1 MKSCFLDQLAES
13 LFEAVQYT
21 RLGDADWVGLSP
33 GLAVPSTGDRPS
45 RPATT
50 HPLPETYLTQTMKAT
65 GGWARKSAQYSRPN
79 SRRPSGETSAACQR
93 TWRRP
98 AARNAFSIVPALR

>member
-1 MKSCFLDQLAES
+1 MRHEGGKESCFLDQLAES

-33 GLAVPSTGDRPS
+33 GLAAPSTGDRPS

-50 HPLPETYLTQTMKAT
+50 HPLPATYLTHSMKAT
-65 GGWARKSAQYSRPN
+65 GGWARKSAQ
-79 SRRPSGETSAACQR
+79 
-93 TWRRP
+93 
-98 AARNAFSIVPALR
+98 